1 MPTNNS
7 IYKNGINVYVTKIDN
22 LEFFQGDT
30 VTIPFEF
37 VDGDGNPIDLRYVDV
52 YWYLCPYGQYRS
64 PALVMSDKTMDNVGN
79 PQIEID
85 DIQHNICYVH
95 LSYLDTR
102 KLDYIK
108 YSHQPV
114 LILKNSLG
122 TRRYIRAE
130 GDIIF
135 KPYIRDLQ
143 ST

>member
-64 PALVMSDKTMDNVGN
+64 PALVMNDKTMDNVGN

>member
-37 VDGDGNPIDLRYVDV
+37 VDGDGDPIDLRYVDV

-64 PALVMSDKTMDNVGN
+64 PALVMNDKTMDNVGN

>member
-64 PALVMSDKTMDNVGN
+64 PALVMNNKTMDDAGN